1 MPWSKG
7 CWPRLTDFSWK
18 LQDNSYWYSNI
29 NGSWSEPFPCRRGRV
44 PLYQV
49 SGREVP
55 RIIISNRHLCLQEGC
70 LLYLVTRLKIN
81 STAVWHLWPWC
92 DEKGEHRARRAGNSL
107 SERDPGWLCLFPVHW
122 KQLQFPDCGPNGVN
136 LRMWLQIK
144 STPQPKLKKGVKQE
158 LRWEVNL
165 GAKGKGWLS
174 LAYSHQN
181 PGTLLRTKSLCRSH

>member
-107 SERDPGWLCLFPVHW
+107 SERDPGIDFVYS
-122 KQLQFPDCGPNGVN
+122 QFIENSSSFQIVDQMESTWGCDSKSSQHHN
-136 LRMWLQIK
+136 L
-144 STPQPKLKKGVKQE
+144 S
-158 LRWEVNL
+158 
-165 GAKGKGWLS
+165 
-174 LAYSHQN
+174 
-181 PGTLLRTKSLCRSH
+181 